1 VSPAGEGAAGTGR
14 GRRLLGGIARRRALV
29 GAIGSGMLVA
39 VLLAVLATRSAA
51 PGTATAT
58 PLGGKPAPAIA
69 GRSVTT
75 GEAVSLGSLRG
86 RFVVVTF
93 FASWCQPCQ
102 EEAPA
107 IAAFLWSH
115 RHPSK
120 ATWPVAVLGVVD
132 QDTASNAR
140 AFLESTGAS
149 WPAVAD
155 PSGAIAYAY
164 GVADPPQSFLV
175 APDGRVVGHY
185 DGQLTETYLDR
196 WVDAAAGL
204 Q

>member
-1 VSPAGEGAAGTGR
+1 MA
-14 GRRLLGGIARRRALV
+14 GRRVLLT
-29 GAIGSGMLVA
+29 AIGAGVVVA
-39 VLLAVLATRSAA
+39 LLLAVLATRSVA
-51 PGTATAT
+51 PGTSSAT
-58 PLGGKPAPAIA
+58 PLGGKQAPPIA
-69 GRSVTT
+69 GRSITT
-75 GEAVSLGSLRG
+75 GAAVSLASLRG

-107 IAAFLWSH
+107 LAAFLWSH
-115 RHPSK
+115 RHPASSS
-120 ATWPVAVLGVVD
+120 ARVAVLGVVD

-140 AFLESTGAS
+140 SFLESTGAT

-155 PSGAIAYAY
+155 PTGAIAYSY
-164 GVADPPQSFLV
+164 GVSDPPQSFLV

-185 DGQLTETYLDR
+185 TGQLTETYLDR
-196 WVDAAAGL
+196 WVSAAAEL